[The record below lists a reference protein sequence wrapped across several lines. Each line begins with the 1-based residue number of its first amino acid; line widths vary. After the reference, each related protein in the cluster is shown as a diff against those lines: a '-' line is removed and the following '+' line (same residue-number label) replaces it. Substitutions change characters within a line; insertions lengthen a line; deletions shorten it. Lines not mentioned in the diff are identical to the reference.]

1 MKIAT
6 SCVCCGSKDLKKS
19 PSVLMPF
26 IAHRIF
32 DIAPVEITD
41 DWDVERY
48 GIKNG
53 MAYARCNSVCCSNCL
68 HTFLDMRFDD
78 DELNLLYDNYREEEY
93 INLRDHYEPGYKQKN
108 EHLNEGYNYL
118 KETEEFISP
127 HLNTDTFTLL
137 DWGGDTG
144 KNTPFNTS
152 CKTFHIYDISERPVM
167 DGAIRVDRQDI
178 ENRTYDLLICLNVL
192 EHVSFPSEILRDIF
206 HHMHDQSVLCIEVP
220 YENSVREGQNTGTL
234 DSVYKNKRYWHEHIN
249 FFNDKSMTELLL
261 TSGFDVLE
269 LRKLKISG
277 ETASHVL
284 QVVCKTSCKHYG

>member
-1 MKIAT
+1 
-6 SCVCCGSKDLKKS
+6 
-19 PSVLMPF
+19 
-26 IAHRIF
+26 
-32 DIAPVEITD
+32 
-41 DWDVERY
+41 
-48 GIKNG
+48 
-53 MAYARCNSVCCSNCL
+53 
-68 HTFLDMRFDD
+68 
-78 DELNLLYDNYREEEY
+78 
-93 INLRDHYEPGYKQKN
+93 
-108 EHLNEGYNYL
+108 
-118 KETEEFISP
+118 
-127 HLNTDTFTLL
+127 
-137 DWGGDTG
+137 
-144 KNTPFNTS
+144 
-152 CKTFHIYDISERPVM
+152 M

-178 ENRTYDLLICLNVL
+178 ENSSYDLLICLNVL